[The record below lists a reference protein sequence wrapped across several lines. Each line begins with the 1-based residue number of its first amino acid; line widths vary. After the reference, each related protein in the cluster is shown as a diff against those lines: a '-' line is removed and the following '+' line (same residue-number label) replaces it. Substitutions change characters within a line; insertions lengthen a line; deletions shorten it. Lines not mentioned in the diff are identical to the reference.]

1 MLTAEERQ
9 NLFCQNLFCW
19 WHGYLINIHKLK
31 GDVAVQ
37 HGIFR
42 LVTSGK
48 FFNNRT
54 FTQKTGWIELM
65 DFRKY
70 LVIFFLLGEVF
81 FFVSCSKATVY
92 EDQQA
97 LREEIRQAQE
107 KIKANPLDT
116 GAITELG
123 ILYYRTN
130 ELQRASRLFAKALEI
145 EPNYPPAVCY
155 LGLTLEATQ
164 RPFEAL
170 GLYASYKNY
179 PSSSPFFTWLKGRYQ
194 LVRFEQEKAQL
205 IEKLRMEKADSTKRM
220 NRNTLA
226 VFPFKYHG
234 ENPIYFPLGKGLA
247 ELLVKDL
254 SQIPQLTVI
263 ERWKIEVLLNEI
275 RRQTTSLTNE
285 NTTIRIG
292 KFFGAGTVIRSSY
305 NVLEDNILIVDV
317 AHWNLL
323 TGQFPSTTTHA
334 DKLENLLY
342 LEKEIFLN
350 VLEKIGLTIPEEA
363 QQIVMELPT
372 ENWEAFL
379 AFSSGLAKEDQGF
392 YREALRFLEKA
403 QELDRNFNLCKERI
417 SRVRLFAIGQ
427 SLPPSVAPKAG
438 SVEVPNAESIRLQ

>member
-1 MLTAEERQ
+1 M
-9 NLFCQNLFCW
+9 N
-19 WHGYLINIHKLK
+19 
-31 GDVAVQ
+31 
-37 HGIFR
+37 FR
-42 LVTSGK
+42 EHLLG
-48 FFNNRT
+48 
-54 FTQKTGWIELM
+54 
-65 DFRKY
+65 
-70 LVIFFLLGEVF
+70 FFLLCGLICS
-81 FFVSCSKATVY
+81 VSCSRATVTKS
-92 EDQQA
+92 QPA

-107 KIKANPLDT
+107 KIKANPFDA

-130 ELQRASRLFAKALEI
+130 EYQKANRLFAKALEI
-145 EPNYPPAVCY
+145 EPNYPPGVCY
-155 LGLTLEATQ
+155 LGLTMEATHHA
-164 RPFEAL
+164 PEAL
-170 GLYASYKNY
+170 RLYASYKNY
-179 PSSSPFFTWLKGRYQ
+179 PKSSPFFTWLKGRYL
-194 LVRFEQEKAQL
+194 LVEFEQEKVQL
-205 IEKLRMEKADSTKRM
+205 IEKLRTEQDDSTKKIS
-220 NRNTLA
+220 RNTIG

-247 ELLVKDL
+247 ELLVRDL

-263 ERWKIEVLLNEI
+263 ERWKIGVLLNEI
-275 RRQTTSLTNE
+275 RRQTTYLTNE

-292 KFFGAGTVIRSSY
+292 QFFGAGTVIRSSY

-363 QQIVMELPT
+363 QEIVMEIPT

-379 AFSSGLAKEDQGF
+379 AFSAGLEKEDQGF

-403 QELDRNFNLCKERI
+403 QELDKNFQLCNDRI
-417 SRVRLFAIGQ
+417 SRVRLFAIAQ
-427 SLPPSVAPKAG
+427 SPPPSQPPT
-438 SVEVPNAESIRLQ
+438 SSPSSDIPNAESMPFH